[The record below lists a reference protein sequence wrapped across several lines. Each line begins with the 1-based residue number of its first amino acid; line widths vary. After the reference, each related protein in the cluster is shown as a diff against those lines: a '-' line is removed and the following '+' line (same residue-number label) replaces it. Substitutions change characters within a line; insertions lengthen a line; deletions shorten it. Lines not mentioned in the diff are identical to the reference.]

1 MNRIRNKLQSRRG
14 ASITFALLL
23 FLVCAVI
30 SSVVIVAAS
39 TAGGRLSTVR
49 EMDQRYYAATAAAD
63 VLRQTLDGKTAI
75 VSYQTSDT
83 GATTATTT
91 ARGILGDAS
100 GLAVTGGSQ
109 ALTAIPP
116 IENTV
121 DNVEYTC
128 TITGTVNNG
137 LLTFDIAAGG
147 GKFNKNGIYTL
158 QLVFTSTVMKTE
170 EASTT
175 EGSLPTGSS
184 GKAKVTW
191 KTGSIRKIRGGA

>member
-75 VSYQTSDT
+75 VSYQTS
-83 GATTATTT
+83 GGTTMATTT
-91 ARGILGDAS
+91 ATGILDDAS
-100 GLAVTGGSQ
+100 KLVVTGGSQ
-109 ALTAIPP
+109 ALTAISP

-121 DNVEYTC
+121 DNVKYTC

>member
-75 VSYQTSDT
+75 VSYQTSGGT
-83 GATTATTT
+83 TTATTT
-91 ARGILGDAS
+91 AEGILSEAS
-100 GLAVTGGSQ
+100 KLVVTGGSQ
-109 ALTAIPP
+109 ALTAISP

-121 DNVEYTC
+121 DDVKYTC

>member
-75 VSYQTSDT
+75 VSYQTS
-83 GATTATTT
+83 GGTTMATTT
-91 ARGILGDAS
+91 AEGILSEAS
-100 GLAVTGGSQ
+100 KLVVTGGSQ
-109 ALTAIPP
+109 ALTAISP

-121 DNVEYTC
+121 DNVKYTC

>member
-75 VSYQTSDT
+75 VSYQTS
-83 GATTATTT
+83 GGTTMATTT
-91 ARGILGDAS
+91 ATGILDDAS
-100 GLAVTGGSQ
+100 KLVVTGGSQ
-109 ALTAIPP
+109 ALTAISP

-121 DNVEYTC
+121 DNVKYTC

-137 LLTFDIAAGG
+137 LLTFDIAASG

>member
-75 VSYQTSDT
+75 VSYQTSGGT
-83 GATTATTT
+83 TTATTT
-91 ARGILGDAS
+91 AEGILGEAS
-100 GLAVTGGSQ
+100 RLVVTGGAQ
-109 ALTAIPP
+109 ALTTITP

-158 QLVFTSTVMKTE
+158 QLVFASTVMKTE

-175 EGSLPTGSS
+175 EGSLPTGST

>member
-75 VSYQTSDT
+75 VSYQTSGGT
-83 GATTATTT
+83 TTATTT
-91 ARGILGDAS
+91 AEGILDDAS
-100 GLAVTGGSQ
+100 KLVVTGGSQ
-109 ALTAIPP
+109 ALTAISP

-121 DNVEYTC
+121 DNVKYTC

-137 LLTFDIAAGG
+137 LLTFDIAASG

-175 EGSLPTGSS
+175 EGSLPAGSS

>member
-1 MNRIRNKLQSRRG
+1 M
-14 ASITFALLL
+14 
-23 FLVCAVI
+23 I

-63 VLRQTLDGKTAI
+63 VLRETLDGKTAI
-75 VSYQTSDT
+75 VSYQTS
-83 GATTATTT
+83 GGTTMATTT
-91 ARGILGDAS
+91 ATGILSDAS
-100 GLAVTGGSQ
+100 KLVVTGGSQ
-109 ALTAIPP
+109 ALTAISP

-121 DNVEYTC
+121 DNVKYTC

-175 EGSLPTGSS
+175 EGSLPTGST
-184 GKAKVTW
+184 GKAKVTG

>member
-91 ARGILGDAS
+91 AEGILSDAS
-100 GLAVTGGSQ
+100 KLVVTGGSQ
-109 ALTAIPP
+109 TLTAIPP

-121 DNVEYTC
+121 DNVKYTC

>member
-75 VSYQTSDT
+75 VSYQTS
-83 GATTATTT
+83 GGTTMATTT
-91 ARGILGDAS
+91 ATGILDDAS
-100 GLAVTGGSQ
+100 KLVVTGGSQ
-109 ALTAIPP
+109 ALTAISP

-121 DNVEYTC
+121 DNVKYTC

-137 LLTFDIAAGG
+137 LLTVDIAAGG

>member
-63 VLRQTLDGKTAI
+63 VLRETLDGKTAI
-75 VSYQTSDT
+75 VSYQTSG
-83 GATTATTT
+83 GATMATTT
-91 ARGILGDAS
+91 ATGILDDAS
-100 GLAVTGGSQ
+100 KLVVTGGSQ

-121 DNVEYTC
+121 DNVKYTC

-175 EGSLPTGSS
+175 EGSLPTGST

>member
-75 VSYQTSDT
+75 VSYQTS
-83 GATTATTT
+83 GGTTMATTT
-91 ARGILGDAS
+91 ATGILDDAS
-100 GLAVTGGSQ
+100 KLVVTGGSQ
-109 ALTAIPP
+109 ALTAISP

-121 DNVEYTC
+121 DNVKYTC

-147 GKFNKNGIYTL
+147 GKVNKNGIYTL

>member
-75 VSYQTSDT
+75 VSYQTSGGT
-83 GATTATTT
+83 TTATTT
-91 ARGILGDAS
+91 AEGILSEAS
-100 GLAVTGGSQ
+100 KLVVTGGSQ
-109 ALTAIPP
+109 ALTAISP
-116 IENTV
+116 IETTV
-121 DNVEYTC
+121 DTVKYTC

-158 QLVFTSTVMKTE
+158 QLVFASTVMKTE

-175 EGSLPTGSS
+175 EGSLPTGST

>member
-1 MNRIRNKLQSRRG
+1 M
-14 ASITFALLL
+14 
-23 FLVCAVI
+23 
-30 SSVVIVAAS
+30 
-39 TAGGRLSTVR
+39 
-49 EMDQRYYAATAAAD
+49 
-63 VLRQTLDGKTAI
+63 
-75 VSYQTSDT
+75 
-83 GATTATTT
+83 
-91 ARGILGDAS
+91 
-100 GLAVTGGSQ
+100 
-109 ALTAIPP
+109 
-116 IENTV
+116 

-158 QLVFTSTVMKTE
+158 FASTVMKTE

-175 EGSLPTGSS
+175 EGSLPTGST

>member
-1 MNRIRNKLQSRRG
+1 MNGMRNRLQSQRG

-75 VSYQTSDT
+75 VSYQTSGGT
-83 GATTATTT
+83 TTATTT
-91 ARGILGDAS
+91 ATGILDDAS
-100 GLAVTGGSQ
+100 KLVVTGGSQ
-109 ALTAIPP
+109 ALTAISP

-121 DNVEYTC
+121 DNVKYTC

-175 EGSLPTGSS
+175 EGSLPTGST

>member
-63 VLRQTLDGKTAI
+63 VLRETLDGKTAI
-75 VSYQTSDT
+75 VSYQTS
-83 GATTATTT
+83 GGTTMATTT
-91 ARGILGDAS
+91 ATGILSDAS
-100 GLAVTGGSQ
+100 KLVVTGGSQ
-109 ALTAIPP
+109 ALTAISP

-121 DNVEYTC
+121 DNVKYTC

-170 EASTT
+170 EASTA
-175 EGSLPTGSS
+175 EGSLPTGST
-184 GKAKVTW
+184 GKAKVTG

>member
-75 VSYQTSDT
+75 VSYQTSGGT
-83 GATTATTT
+83 TTATTT
-91 ARGILGDAS
+91 ATGILGDAS
-100 GLAVTGGSQ
+100 KLAVTGGDQ
-109 ALTAIPP
+109 ALAAIPP

-121 DNVEYTC
+121 DDVKYTC
-128 TITGTVNNG
+128 TITGMVNNG

-175 EGSLPTGSS
+175 EGSLPAGSS

>member
-75 VSYQTSDT
+75 VSYQTSGGT
-83 GATTATTT
+83 TTATTT
-91 ARGILGDAS
+91 AEGILSEAS
-100 GLAVTGGSQ
+100 KLVVTGGSQ
-109 ALTAIPP
+109 ALTAISP

-121 DNVEYTC
+121 DNVKYTC

>member
-75 VSYQTSDT
+75 VSYQTSGGT
-83 GATTATTT
+83 TTATTT
-91 ARGILGDAS
+91 AAEGILGEAS
-100 GLAVTGGSQ
+100 RLAVTGGSQ
-109 ALTAIPP
+109 RQSARL
-116 IENTV
+116 
-121 DNVEYTC
+121 
-128 TITGTVNNG
+128 
-137 LLTFDIAAGG
+137 
-147 GKFNKNGIYTL
+147 
-158 QLVFTSTVMKTE
+158 
-170 EASTT
+170 
-175 EGSLPTGSS
+175 
-184 GKAKVTW
+184 
-191 KTGSIRKIRGGA
+191 